1 MVLLMASIIRQLI
14 TNKEIDTKGRH
25 QSGKEENRK
34 IKKMTSKSSARKIE
48 NIHFLPIDFHLLEIF
63 LSENVCFRP
72 KVFLCLCS
80 GPLKKKMLVV
90 DKSAARAIN

>member
-14 TNKEIDTKGRH
+14 TNKEIDTKGRR
-25 QSGKEENRK
+25 QSGKGKNRK
-34 IKKMTSKSSARKIE
+34 IKKMTSKSSAIE

-63 LSENVCFRP
+63 LSEKVCFRP
-72 KVFLCLCS
+72 KVVLCLCS